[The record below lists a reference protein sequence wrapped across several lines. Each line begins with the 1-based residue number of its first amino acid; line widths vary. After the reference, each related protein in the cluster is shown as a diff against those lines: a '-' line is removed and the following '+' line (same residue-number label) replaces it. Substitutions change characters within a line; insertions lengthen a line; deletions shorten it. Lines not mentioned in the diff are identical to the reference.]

1 MAQIFAGTS
10 GFAYDAWKPA
20 FYPEKLPSKRFLEHY
35 STRLNAVEINYT
47 FRRAPSASTLQGWV
61 QQTHDGFL
69 FAPKAN
75 QRITHIARLKNAQD
89 SVDFFFR
96 AIDPLRT
103 SRRIGPVLFQL
114 PPNLKADV
122 ALLSDFLPLLPADMR
137 HAIEYRHE
145 SWLSDPIYEVLRKHN
160 IALCLAE
167 SEKLEIPQIVTA
179 DFVYCRLRMPEYTVE
194 QRESIAAR
202 ASEWMAGGRDVFLF
216 FKHEE
221 SPEGALYAEEILQRS
236 AGSGTINAL
245 TG

>member
-10 GFAYDAWKPA
+10 GFAYPAWKPA

-47 FRRAPSASTLQGWV
+47 FRRAPSASTLEGWV
-61 QQTHDGFL
+61 QQTQDGFL

-103 SRRIGPVLFQL
+103 ARRIGPVLFQL
-114 PPNLKADV
+114 PPNLKCDL

-137 HAIEYRHE
+137 HAFEFRHE
-145 SWLSDPIYEVLRKHN
+145 SWLNDQVYEVLRKHN
-160 IALCLAE
+160 AALCLAE
-167 SEKLEIPQIVTA
+167 SEKLEIPRVVTA
-179 DFVYCRLRMPEYTVE
+179 GFVYCRLRMPEYTAE
-194 QRESIAAR
+194 QLAAITTR
-202 ASEWMAGGRDVFLF
+202 ASEWLAGGHDVFLF

-221 SPEGALYAEEILQRS
+221 SPQGALYSEQVLQSCRAS
-236 AGSGTINAL
+236 
-245 TG
+245 